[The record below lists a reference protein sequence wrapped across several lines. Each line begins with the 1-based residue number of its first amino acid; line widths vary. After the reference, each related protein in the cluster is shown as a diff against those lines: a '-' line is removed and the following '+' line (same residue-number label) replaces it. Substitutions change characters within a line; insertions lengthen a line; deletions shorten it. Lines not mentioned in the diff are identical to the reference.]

1 MHPEQSQGAPIHV
14 PVMPLEVLSYL
25 NISADGIYLDGTVGL
40 GGHATLI
47 TNQLSHKGHF
57 IGIDKD
63 EEALSICKQHLS
75 SSPTTVS
82 LFHDSYHNIESILD
96 QLEVQKVNGLIL
108 DLGFS
113 SLQLDSNE
121 RGFSFS
127 RDGELDMRFDQ
138 SQKRTAADIVNNLPV
153 KELADMIYNFGEERR
168 SRSIARSIESQRP
181 LQSVSDLVNAI
192 RSCTPPNHRD
202 RTFSR
207 VFQAIRIKVNDELDR
222 LEYFL
227 SNFINRLALGGRIA
241 IISFHSLED
250 RLVKHNFKSLA
261 KEGYLSILTKKPLI
275 PSEKEMNKNRKSRS
289 AKLRAAER
297 IY

>member
-1 MHPEQSQGAPIHV
+1 
-14 PVMPLEVLSYL
+14 
-25 NISADGIYLDGTVGL
+25 
-40 GGHATLI
+40 
-47 TNQLSHKGHF
+47 
-57 IGIDKD
+57 
-63 EEALSICKQHLS
+63 
-75 SSPTTVS
+75 
-82 LFHDSYHNIESILD
+82 
-96 QLEVQKVNGLIL
+96 
-108 DLGFS
+108 
-113 SLQLDSNE
+113 
-121 RGFSFS
+121 
-127 RDGELDMRFDQ
+127 MRFDQ
-138 SQKRTAADIVNNLPV
+138 SQKRTAADIVNNLHV
-153 KELADMIYNFGEERR
+153 KELADVIYNFGEERR

-261 KEGYLSILTKKPLI
+261 QEGYLSILTKKPLI

-297 IY
+297 TS

>member
-1 MHPEQSQGAPIHV
+1 MHPEHSQGALIHV

-47 TNQLSHKGHF
+47 INQLSNKGHF

-63 EEALSICKQHLS
+63 EEALSICKQRLS

-82 LFHDSYHNIESILD
+82 LFHVSYHSIESILD
-96 QLEVQKVNGLIL
+96 QLEIQEVNGLIL

-138 SQKRTAADIVNNLPV
+138 SQKKTAADIVNNLPV
-153 KELADMIYNFGEERR
+153 KELANVIYNFGEERR

-227 SNFINRLALGGRIA
+227 SNFINRVALGGRIA

-261 KEGYLSILTKKPLI
+261 KEGHLSILTKKPLM

-297 IY
+297 II